1 LDFNEILGDGKPFA
15 LSVIVFG
22 ALFLPFPLAAMG
34 IVLNLYGIPPS
45 MGYLIRW
52 SIETSSCGQ
61 QTPAQTYYWIQ
72 KIFGVVGAVQST
84 VALITGFV
92 SANAA
97 YVYEV
102 HLSLVSVHSAIMYLP
117 MQVDA
122 GKERAGLKDIMI
134 KYRKAG
140 IVVNIFNSLHSHVIF
155 VIVLGCGL
163 VLLVFN
169 GYILIKQR
177 DLFHPLILGCILW
190 LVFFAYVC
198 VWSLLVA
205 AGKIHSSS
213 ESYIQSLS
221 SNSNTLKSRVAR
233 RSVRSLQPM
242 KIKVGSVNFVD
253 RLSPLV
259 LVLYC
264 VEQTISL
271 SLIG

>member
-1 LDFNEILGDGKPFA
+1 LNFNEILENGKHFV
-15 LSVIVFG
+15 LSVIVLG

-52 SIETSSCGQ
+52 IIETTSSG
-61 QTPAQTYYWIQ
+61 QTPAQTHWIV
-72 KIFGVVGAVQST
+72 KMFGGVGAVQST
-84 VALITGFV
+84 IALITGFV
-92 SANAA
+92 SANA
-97 YVYEV
+97 VFIYEV
-102 HLSLVSVHSAIMYLP
+102 LLSLVSVHSAIMSLP

-134 KYRKAG
+134 KYRKAQ

-213 ESYIQSLS
+213 EAYIQSLS
-221 SNSNTLKSRVAR
+221 SDSNTLKNRVAR

-253 RLSPLV
+253 RLTPLV